1 MASEVGNS
9 IDPETDAARPEVV
22 RADPG
27 VAGTVEAVDSA
38 KSDNLITPDAQYA
51 NLLTVYNSRSD
62 IRSPGRLL
70 GEIVSGFYEGRELSW
85 RLFLRNL
92 RGLYRQ
98 TLLGLFWAFLPP
110 IANTAMWI
118 FLKSTGAFRM
128 EGTNVDAI
136 VYILTGMILWEGF
149 IDAFQMPMGVLN
161 KNKNMLSRLNF
172 PREALLAVGLG
183 EVVFNL
189 AIRLL
194 LLIPAFW
201 WFQVGLQS
209 TLGLAPFAILGLVLF
224 GMALGLLVMPVG
236 TLYQDVGQ
244 FISMSLPFWMIIT
257 PIIYVPWTDYPGSLL
272 NWVNPA
278 APLLILGR
286 DLLLV
291 GWDSPHLIM
300 GWVFLTVTIPLLLL
314 GLVVYRVSLPVLI
327 ERMQA

>member
-1 MASEVGNS
+1 MTSEVGNS
-9 IDPETDAARPEVV
+9 ME
-22 RADPG
+22 
-27 VAGTVEAVDSA
+27 
-38 KSDNLITPDAQYA
+38 LITPDEKYA
-51 NLLTVYNSRSD
+51 NEITVYNSTSE
-62 IRSPGRLL
+62 IRSPGRLI
-70 GEIVSGFYEGRELSW
+70 GEIARGFYEGRELSW

-110 IANTAMWI
+110 IANTAMWM
-118 FLKSTGAFRM
+118 FLKKTGAFRM
-128 EGTNVDAI
+128 EGTNVDAL

-149 IDAFQMPMGVLN
+149 IDAFQMPMNALN

-172 PREALLAVGLG
+172 PRESLLAVGLG

-194 LLIPAFW
+194 LLIPTFW
-201 WFQVGLQS
+201 WFQVELHW
-209 TLGLAPFAILGLVLF
+209 TLALAPLAIGGLVLF
-224 GMALGLLVMPVG
+224 GMALGLLIMPIG

-244 FISMSLPFWMIIT
+244 FISLALPFWMIVT
-257 PIIYVPWTDYPGSLL
+257 PIIYVPWTTLPGSLL

-278 APLLILGR
+278 APLLIAGR

-291 GWDSPHLIM
+291 GAGSPHLMM
-300 GWVFLTVTIPLLLL
+300 GWVFLAATLPLLLL
-314 GLVVYRVSLPVLI
+314 GLVIYRVSLPVLI

>member
-9 IDPETDAARPEVV
+9 TDKETDAGRPDDV
-22 RADPG
+22 RAESG
-27 VAGTVEAVDSA
+27 IVVDAQPDDS
-38 KSDNLITPDAQYA
+38 STPDNLITPDEQYA
-51 NLLTVYNSRSD
+51 NAITVYNSRSE
-62 IRSPGRLL
+62 IRSPGRLC
-70 GEIVSGFYEGRELSW
+70 GGIVRGFYEGRELSW

-128 EGTNVDAI
+128 EGTNVDAV

-149 IDAFQMPMGVLN
+149 IDAFQMPMNVLN

-172 PREALLAVGLG
+172 PRESLLAVGLG
-183 EVVFNL
+183 EVMFNL

-201 WFQVGLQS
+201 WFNVELQW
-209 TLGLAPFAILGLVLF
+209 TVALAPIAIFGIVLF
-224 GMALGLLVMPVG
+224 GMALGLLIMPVG

-244 FISMSLPFWMIIT
+244 FINLAMPFWMIVT
-257 PIIYVPWTDYPGSLL
+257 PIVYVPWTTYPGNLL

-278 APLLILGR
+278 APMLIMGR

-291 GWDSPHLIM
+291 GSDSPHLMI
-300 GWVFLTVTIPLLLL
+300 GWVFLAAVVPLLLL